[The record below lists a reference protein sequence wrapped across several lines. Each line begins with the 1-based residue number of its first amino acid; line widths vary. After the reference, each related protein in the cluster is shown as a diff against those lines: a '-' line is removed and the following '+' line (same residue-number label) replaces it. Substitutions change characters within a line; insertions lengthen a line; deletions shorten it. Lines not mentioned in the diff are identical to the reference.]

1 MDPQLIKRIVE
12 AALLASSQ
20 PLTVVQ
26 LNGLFPLDDTE
37 RALEALRHTQP
48 ITLRRFGAWLVMID
62 VATRQ
67 A

>member
-1 MDPQLIKRIVE
+1 MVDALARYRSGWIRVS
-12 AALLASSQ
+12 AAASRLRVS
-20 PLTVVQ
+20 
-26 LNGLFPLDDTE
+26 GLFPLDDTE

-62 VATRQ
+62 VAARQ